1 MLSALSLSRK
11 WKTEPLVASVHKFPR
26 SINKAIKQ
34 LYIHCNFPSF
44 WTGYVFSSWS
54 LCSLPILEKNNNKKI
69 WRYARAFITFKSAL
83 ELSHCSP
90 YLTQFSIMHCS
101 NVRGRKK
108 SVDII
113 TINLYL
119 MTTVGYWF

>member
-11 WKTEPLVASVHKFPR
+11 WKTEPSVDSVHKFPR

-54 LCSLPILEKNNNKKI
+54 LCSLPILEKKKI
-69 WRYARAFITFKSAL
+69 IKKSGATRAFITFKSAL

-108 SVDII
+108 NVDII
-113 TINLYL
+113 TINPYL
-119 MTTVGYWF
+119 MTSVGYWF